1 MRHISEKESYVT
13 NSLFTL
19 YQSFLPPPQALLYT
33 MCGNEFPKR
42 SHHADIWGAGCCI
55 YRFLKNA
62 NPFNFDCEKPN
73 VAMTRLA
80 WATRTMRPVMAEHT
94 SMTEAYIE
102 LVRKLVVPV
111 PGLEQGGVRE
121 ATRLQ
126 EAADMDVFGNF
137 DFSTL
142 WLSQSY

>member
-1 MRHISEKESYVT
+1 
-13 NSLFTL
+13 
-19 YQSFLPPPQALLYT
+19 
-33 MCGNEFPKR
+33 
-42 SHHADIWGAGCCI
+42 
-55 YRFLKNA
+55 
-62 NPFNFDCEKPN
+62 
-73 VAMTRLA
+73 
-80 WATRTMRPVMAEHT
+80 MAEHT

-142 WLSQSY
+142 WLAESKKDRKPTKERDDLKEITIF